1 MPVSSGGKVEG
12 HLWIG
17 APVCQVLRK
26 LLRLKASEEPRGEE
40 KKEKFI
46 LSRGEKGNSLDK

>member
-12 HLWIG
+12 DLWIG